1 MERLEEKEKEFL
13 IKEIKEKGLY
23 PKYQEM
29 ILDDFEEHKVVYL
42 LEEDEIIA
50 LAYKRGVIPYS
61 MKEYYN
67 WYEMNLLVEED
78 EYGL

>member
-1 MERLEEKEKEFL
+1 MERLKEKEKIEL

-23 PKYQEM
+23 EKYQEM
-29 ILDDFEEHKVVYL
+29 LLEDFEEHHVVYL

-50 LAYKRGVIPYS
+50 LAYKKGVTPYS

-67 WYEMNLLVEED
+67 WWEMNLLVEEE